1 MTSDAHPTDDAMKH
15 RMRDQREFVV
25 GQQRRFY
32 ADTAR
37 FYRHDLGSG
46 SLVTPSNWITAQPST
61 MDALERYT
69 YTAGDVVDRHD
80 AYFGGRHEG
89 FGADYMLDVGQ
100 TFDSRSTLTE
110 PDAAVV
116 KFHRIEGH
124 PQTVSETGWPNP
136 NRFKAESVGLWA
148 AYGALQGMGGVEFFA
163 LDRIGWQGSP
173 AKFTVMVPSI
183 FGQFPAFALAYRR
196 GDVKEASPVV
206 DITHSLQALYDFGT
220 TPVVD

>member
-1 MTSDAHPTDDAMKH
+1 MTSDAHPSDNAMKH
-15 RMRDQREFVV
+15 RMRDQREFIVA
-25 GQQRRFY
+25 QQRGFY

-80 AYFGGRHEG
+80 AYFVGRHEG

-100 TFDSRSTLTE
+100 TFDNRSTLTE

-116 KFHRIEGH
+116 KFHRIAGH

-173 AKFTVMVPSI
+173 GKFTVMVPSI

-196 GDVKEASPVV
+196 GDVKEARPVV